1 MTKKRNV
8 CDLKKVIEE
17 FNVVPFQFGYL
28 KVKQQK

>member
-17 FNVVPFQFGYL
+17 FNVVPS
-28 KVKQQK
+28 